1 MKILLAL
8 ALSLA
13 IHLGV
18 YTYFQNS
25 KVLTQQ
31 TVSKK
36 PEGKTSTHI
45 QYVKLKKQKKPK
57 KTIPKKITTPKIVE
71 LPQELKPKPKP
82 KPKPKKKIVKKA
94 VQKKPIIQKPK
105 KVVINKQIQK
115 IQQSKKTIDPPKI
128 KERKKDLLEDAD
140 PMTKEYAKLY
150 DNFDQLPTKTKV
162 FIIKNI
168 KDIGEITGRY
178 LIYPMMSAQAG
189 QEGVNIVE
197 FMLFP
202 DGKISTPIIIKSSK
216 YFLLDDNTVETI
228 QEAYHD
234 YPRPQKPT
242 PIRIFV
248 KYHLIRN

>member
-18 YTYFQNS
+18 YAYFQNS
-25 KVLTQQ
+25 KVLQQ
-31 TVSKK
+31 QIITKK
-36 PEGKTSTHI
+36 PEGKTFTHV
-45 QYVKLKKQKKPK
+45 QYVKLKKQEKPTKKVAK
-57 KTIPKKITTPKIVE
+57 KQTTPKLVE
-71 LPQELKPKPKP
+71 LPKELKPKPI
-82 KPKPKKKIVKKA
+82 PKKQIIKKTIKKTPPIKKA
-94 VQKKPIIQKPK
+94 PKIALNKQVQKIQKPK
-105 KVVINKQIQK
+105 PIKKVQVIEK
-115 IQQSKKTIDPPKI
+115 PK
-128 KERKKDLLEDAD
+128 EDLLKDVD
-140 PMTKEYAKLY
+140 PLTKEYAKLY

-189 QEGVNIVE
+189 QEGVNVVE

-202 DGKISTPIIIKSSK
+202 DGKISTPMIIKSSS

>member
-1 MKILLAL
+1 MKILLVL

-25 KVLTQQ
+25 KVLQQ
-31 TVSKK
+31 IATKK

-45 QYVKLKKQKKPK
+45 QYVKLKKQEKPK
-57 KTIPKKITTPKIVE
+57 KEVAKKQTTPKLVE
-71 LPQELKPKPKP
+71 LPKELKPKPKP
-82 KPKPKKKIVKKA
+82 IQKKQIVKKTIKKTPQIKQTPKIA
-94 VQKKPIIQKPK
+94 LNKQVQKIQKPK
-105 KVVINKQIQK
+105 PIKKVEVIEK
-115 IQQSKKTIDPPKI
+115 PK
-128 KERKKDLLEDAD
+128 EDLLKDVD
-140 PMTKEYAKLY
+140 PLTKEYAKLY

-189 QEGVNIVE
+189 QEGVNVVE

-202 DGKISTPIIIKSSK
+202 DGKISTPMVIKSSS

>member
-1 MKILLAL
+1 VKILLAL

-18 YTYFQNS
+18 YAYFQNF
-25 KVLTQQ
+25 KVLQQ
-31 TVSKK
+31 QIITKK
-36 PEGKTSTHI
+36 PEGKTSTHV
-45 QYVKLKKQKKPK
+45 QYVKLKKQEKPTKKVTK
-57 KTIPKKITTPKIVE
+57 KQTTPKLVE
-71 LPQELKPKPKP
+71 LPKELKPKPI
-82 KPKPKKKIVKKA
+82 PKKQIVKKTIKKTPPIKKA
-94 VQKKPIIQKPK
+94 PKIALNKQVQKIQKPK
-105 KVVINKQIQK
+105 PIKKVQAVEK
-115 IQQSKKTIDPPKI
+115 PK
-128 KERKKDLLEDAD
+128 EDLLKDVD
-140 PMTKEYAKLY
+140 PLTKEYAKLY

-189 QEGVNIVE
+189 QEGVNVVE

-202 DGKISTPIIIKSSK
+202 DGKISTPMIIKSSS
-216 YFLLDDNTVETI
+216 YFLLDDNTIETI